1 MKPNKPETPVLDWK
15 TITDSFEGVATT
27 LFVNIKTIRNLMQT
41 DQFESLSETETYA
54 STEETL
60 RVLSTKYLSRLKG
73 LQDGHINKTGVVSVE
88 ELHEYMYYSQQYHEL
103 RIDIAAAA
111 TQLAKILVN
120 LHEQSLPQEQ
130 VNA

>member
-1 MKPNKPETPVLDWK
+1 MKPNKSEAPVLKWE
-15 TITDSFEGVATT
+15 TITESFESVATT
-27 LFVNIKTIRNLMQT
+27 LYVNIKSIRNLMQT
-41 DQFESLSETETYA
+41 DQFEQLSETDTYA

>member
-1 MKPNKPETPVLDWK
+1 MKPNKPEAPVLDWK
-15 TITDSFEGVATT
+15 TITDSFESVATT
-27 LFVNIKTIRNLMQT
+27 LYVNIKAIRNLMRT

-54 STEETL
+54 STDETL

-103 RIDIAAAA
+103 RIDITAAA

-120 LHEQSLPQEQ
+120 LHEQSLAQEQ